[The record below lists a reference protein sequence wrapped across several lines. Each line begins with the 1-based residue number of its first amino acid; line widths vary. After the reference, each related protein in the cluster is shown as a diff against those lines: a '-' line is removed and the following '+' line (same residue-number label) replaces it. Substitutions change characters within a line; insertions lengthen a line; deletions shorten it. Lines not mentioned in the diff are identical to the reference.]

1 MSVLTFCNVFS
12 CTLLTSKNIIS
23 LAIWCNKQLKILQRL
38 QIAFAIKICAI
49 LLSLEK
55 LSFFLPNCTWNPF
68 ITYTYAVRFE
78 KSCSDWWTRDC
89 VVTLYNQPVLSNQNT
104 VPFIFKKGFTRK
116 KFLLLPLPP
125 LHVTLKPTLSNLVTH
140 VFLKYTKVV
149 FSFYQFLKI
158 FPSFLLAVKIILGSG
173 VMSLNQKAL

>member
-1 MSVLTFCNVFS
+1 MCNFVV
-12 CTLLTSKNIIS
+12 
-23 LAIWCNKQLKILQRL
+23 
-38 QIAFAIKICAI
+38 
-49 LLSLEK
+49 LEK

-149 FSFYQFLKI
+149 FSSNCLIKWLTNGFIPIIPPDL
-158 FPSFLLAVKIILGSG
+158 FPPFVPLPKSQYHTNPKTAILRAALRAVNL
-173 VMSLNQKAL
+173 

>member
-1 MSVLTFCNVFS
+1 MQFCCPWKTYS
-12 CTLLTSKNIIS
+12 
-23 LAIWCNKQLKILQRL
+23 
-38 QIAFAIKICAI
+38 
-49 LLSLEK
+49 
-55 LSFFLPNCTWNPF
+55 SFFLPNCTRNPF

-78 KSCSDWWTRDC
+78 KRCSDWWARDC
-89 VVTLYNQPVLSNQNT
+89 VVTLHNQPVLSNQNT

-116 KFLLLPLPP
+116 KILLVPLPP

-173 VMSLNQKAL
+173 VMSLNQRAL